1 MFEGFE
7 HLSFDSP
14 SLTSKKNMLSYGYTI
29 NQERNMSRMK
39 RAPTLRD
46 VAKLADVSSATVSYV
61 LSGRQKGESRISD
74 ETRER
79 ILKAVKELNYVP
91 NHTARSL
98 RRSRTDR
105 ICFLVQRLG
114 VPSNDHLIRELQEAA
129 EQHGFSV
136 IVAVGDT
143 PKREQEVLEQMRRG
157 LADALVTPNFL
168 HYEML
173 QPLIE
178 HGIPV
183 AVMNNYVK
191 GPGIDTVKINEFE
204 ASYQAVRYLID
215 KGHREIAFIGH
226 SRLKLH
232 PYDRYE
238 GYLQALKDAGIAHD
252 SRLTIFDAWTRKDA
266 YNSTSSLLQ
275 LRPAPSAI
283 FAGADRVAINAILAI
298 RDAGLKVP
306 DDIAVIGSGNIE
318 EGEVFRPHLT
328 TIGPPKLSFKP
339 LIDLLFTRLQS
350 PNPAES
356 REAEIRWELII
367 RESS

>member
-1 MFEGFE
+1 
-7 HLSFDSP
+7 
-14 SLTSKKNMLSYGYTI
+14 
-29 NQERNMSRMK
+29 MSRPK

-61 LSGRQKGESRISD
+61 LSGRQSGKSRISE

-79 ILKAVKELNYVP
+79 ILQAVQQLNYVP

-98 RRSRTDR
+98 RRNRTER

-129 EQHGFSV
+129 DQHGFSV

-143 PKREQEVLEQMRRG
+143 PKREKEVLEQMRRG

-168 HYEML
+168 RFEML
-173 QPLIE
+173 QPLID
-178 HGIPV
+178 HGIAV
-183 AVMNNYVK
+183 VVMNNYVK

-215 KGHREIAFIGH
+215 KGHQRIAFIGH
-226 SRLKLH
+226 SRLALH

-238 GYLQALKDAGIAHD
+238 GYLQALKDTGLALD
-252 SRLTIFDAWTRKDA
+252 PRFTIFDAWTRKDA
-266 YNSTSSLLQ
+266 YDSTIALLQ
-275 LRPAPSAI
+275 LEQRPSAI

-328 TIGPPKLSFKP
+328 TIGPPKLSFQP
-339 LIDLLFTRLQS
+339 LIDLLFDRLKRPS
-350 PNPAES
+350 SLES
-356 REAEIRWELII
+356 REGQITWELII